1 MTRRT
6 ILATIALL
14 TSFAVPSFGQAYAS
28 YDSLTYATVGGHPLL
43 LHLRVPAGAT
53 AANPVP
59 CVLWVH
65 GGAWEGGS
73 AWPIP
78 AQPLRLVTEKRIA
91 IASVA
96 YRLTSEPYLYPG
108 ESVVFPAQIHDL
120 KGAVRWLRANAATYG
135 LDPAHIAAWGPSAGG
150 HLSALLA
157 TSGGVAELE
166 GNVGGNL
173 GQSSRI
179 QAFVDYY
186 GPTDLLQMNL
196 LVTSPPGSVL
206 DHDSPDSP
214 ESALV
219 GWAGPGQGIVD
230 IRANIDNTA
239 APYPA
244 LVALCRSANPITH
257 IDRGDPPGFIAH
269 GTEDTTVPRGA
280 SDLLDAAL
288 DAAGVTNE
296 YRVVWGA
303 GHGPLN
309 KATDTA
315 AIEFLETQLA
325 RKETPSV
332 GQWPSLY
339 AWPNPTRSSISF
351 GGGETVGGRIMDIFD
366 VAGHRIDTVVLSPD
380 GNGRWDG
387 FNDRGSPVASGIY
400 WARVQGL
407 DDRIYTARF
416 TVLR

>member
-6 ILATIALL
+6 IFAAIALL
-14 TSFAVPSFGQAYAS
+14 TSFAVPSFGQSYAS
-28 YDSLTYATVGGHPLL
+28 YDSLTYATIGGVPLR

-53 AANPVP
+53 AADPVP
-59 CVLWVH
+59 CVLWIH
-65 GGAWEGGS
+65 GGAWEGGN

-91 IASVA
+91 IASVD
-96 YRLTSEPYLYPG
+96 YRLTSIIYGDAPNI
-108 ESVVFPAQIHDL
+108 FPAQIQDL
-120 KGAVRWLRANAATYG
+120 KGAIRWLRAHADQYG
-135 LDPAHIAAWGPSAGG
+135 LDKERFGAWGPSAGG
-150 HLSALLA
+150 HLSALLG
-157 TSGGVAELE
+157 TSGGVAALE
-166 GNVGGNL
+166 GDTGGNL
-173 GQSSRI
+173 EQSSRI
-179 QAFVDYY
+179 QAWVDYY

-219 GWAGPGQGIVD
+219 GWAGPGEGIED
-230 IRANIDNTA
+230 IRANIDSSED
-239 APYPA
+239 PYPA

-257 IDRGDPPGFIAH
+257 IDHFDPPGFIAH

-288 DAAGVTNE
+288 DAAGVTND

-303 GHGPLN
+303 GHGPLT

-315 AIEFLETQLA
+315 AIDFLETQFA
-325 RKETPSV
+325 RDQTPSL

-339 AWPNPTRSSISF
+339 AWPNPSRASVTF
-351 GGGETVGGRIMDIFD
+351 GGGELVGGQVMDIFD
-366 VAGHRIDTVVLSPD
+366 VAGHRIDTVMLSRD

-400 WARVQGL
+400 WARVQGT
-407 DDRIYTARF
+407 DRRVYVTRF
-416 TVLR
+416 TILR